1 MLIKRSEVPKEATW
15 KLEDMIKSDEAWEEL
30 FAQAKEKL
38 EGYRA
43 FKGHLGQS
51 ADMVYDCLRFDDEA
65 SQMTELLY
73 VYARMRSDQ
82 DTGDQKYQEMFG
94 KAQSLTFGATELSS
108 YIVPELLGLPEET
121 LRRFME
127 ADNGIAHYRR
137 VLEQIM
143 EKKPHTLSG
152 ELEELLAQS
161 REATQGASQI
171 FNMFNNADVKFPVI
185 QDEKGKEV
193 RITHGNYIAL
203 LESWDRGVRE
213 RAFKGLYGVYGQ
225 YQNTVASIYSA
236 QVKQAIFYAKAK
248 KYPSSR
254 AYFLGENEVPE
265 EVYDNLLAA
274 VRKGLPLLH
283 RYVRIQ
289 KKALRLKEIH
299 MYDVYAPMVEGI
311 DRKYSFEEAKAI
323 VKAGLAPLGEEYLSI
338 LQEGFDNRWIDVYE
352 NEGKRSGAYSWG
364 AYGTHPYVLLNY
376 NSTLNYVFT
385 LAHEM
390 GHAIHSYY
398 SDHSQPYTYAGY
410 KIFVA
415 EVASTC
421 NEALLIHYLLDQAKE
436 PKERQYLISHFLESF
451 RGTFFRQAMFA
462 EFEAI
467 VHQKAWD
474 GEPLTAK
481 ELCRIYRQLNI
492 DYFGP
497 DMTVDHEIDC
507 EWERIPHFYTPF
519 YVYQYATGFSAAIAI
534 AKGILEGDKT
544 VLEGYREFL
553 KGGCRKPPI
562 DLLKLAGVDM
572 SSPRP
577 VNAALEEFKALLD
590 EFEQSKAR

>member
-376 NSTLNYVFT
+376 NSTLNYVF
-385 LAHEM
+385 
-390 GHAIHSYY
+390 
-398 SDHSQPYTYAGY
+398 
-410 KIFVA
+410 KIGR
-415 EVASTC
+415 ASC
-421 NEALLIHYLLDQAKE
+421 R
-436 PKERQYLISHFLESF
+436 ER
-451 RGTFFRQAMFA
+451 
-462 EFEAI
+462 
-467 VHQKAWD
+467 V
-474 GEPLTAK
+474 
-481 ELCRIYRQLNI
+481 
-492 DYFGP
+492 
-497 DMTVDHEIDC
+497 
-507 EWERIPHFYTPF
+507 
-519 YVYQYATGFSAAIAI
+519 
-534 AKGILEGDKT
+534 
-544 VLEGYREFL
+544 
-553 KGGCRKPPI
+553 
-562 DLLKLAGVDM
+562 
-572 SSPRP
+572 
-577 VNAALEEFKALLD
+577 
-590 EFEQSKAR
+590 

>member
-203 LESWDRGVRE
+203 LESWDRGVR
-213 RAFKGLYGVYGQ
+213 
-225 YQNTVASIYSA
+225 
-236 QVKQAIFYAKAK
+236 
-248 KYPSSR
+248 
-254 AYFLGENEVPE
+254 
-265 EVYDNLLAA
+265 
-274 VRKGLPLLH
+274 
-283 RYVRIQ
+283 
-289 KKALRLKEIH
+289 
-299 MYDVYAPMVEGI
+299 
-311 DRKYSFEEAKAI
+311 
-323 VKAGLAPLGEEYLSI
+323 
-338 LQEGFDNRWIDVYE
+338 
-352 NEGKRSGAYSWG
+352 
-364 AYGTHPYVLLNY
+364 
-376 NSTLNYVFT
+376 
-385 LAHEM
+385 
-390 GHAIHSYY
+390 
-398 SDHSQPYTYAGY
+398 
-410 KIFVA
+410 
-415 EVASTC
+415 
-421 NEALLIHYLLDQAKE
+421 
-436 PKERQYLISHFLESF
+436 
-451 RGTFFRQAMFA
+451 
-462 EFEAI
+462 
-467 VHQKAWD
+467 
-474 GEPLTAK
+474 
-481 ELCRIYRQLNI
+481 
-492 DYFGP
+492 
-497 DMTVDHEIDC
+497 
-507 EWERIPHFYTPF
+507 
-519 YVYQYATGFSAAIAI
+519 
-534 AKGILEGDKT
+534 
-544 VLEGYREFL
+544 
-553 KGGCRKPPI
+553 
-562 DLLKLAGVDM
+562 
-572 SSPRP
+572 
-577 VNAALEEFKALLD
+577 
-590 EFEQSKAR
+590 